1 MLRQWAIACLLAG
14 SSACSSGYSKPRA
27 APGEFSQVFVNVL
40 AWNDARVGAVLVDK
54 RGRQTGWTDKPVR
67 TIPGVSHGFG
77 SDEGIPDE
85 NASDTAEALP
95 DTAVGGTPLYHYFTI
110 LNDVATSRGLIDD
123 GSCELRLVPVVAGK
137 VELAITVT
145 GPGFGSC
152 KDTTSVW
159 VKPGT
164 VVRLSLSWKG
174 SGKGCAVSIA
184 RRNGVR

>member
-110 LNDVATSRGLIDD
+110 LNDATSRGLIDD